1 MEQETLEMRGGMLRV
16 MSRYRPSR
24 VNDYLDRLD
33 SRQQAFFGLLR
44 EKLGKEQREVVTAA
58 LAESVRR
65 SVVDRVLACSEE
77 PRDRIAE
84 LRKVLRTRN
93 RTLTG

>member
-1 MEQETLEMRGGMLRV
+1 MENGSHKHSSLDKIDIEM
-16 MSRYRPSR
+16 
-24 VNDYLDRLD
+24 
-33 SRQQAFFGLLR
+33 FFGLLR

>member
-1 MEQETLEMRGGMLRV
+1 MENGSHKHSSLDKIDIEM
-16 MSRYRPSR
+16 
-24 VNDYLDRLD
+24 
-33 SRQQAFFGLLR
+33 FFGLLR

-58 LAESVRR
+58 LAESVCR

>member
-1 MEQETLEMRGGMLRV
+1 MGNGSHKHSSLDKIDIEM
-16 MSRYRPSR
+16 
-24 VNDYLDRLD
+24 
-33 SRQQAFFGLLR
+33 FFGLLR

-93 RTLTG
+93 RALKG

>member
-1 MEQETLEMRGGMLRV
+1 MENGSLKHSSLDKIDIEM
-16 MSRYRPSR
+16 
-24 VNDYLDRLD
+24 
-33 SRQQAFFGLLR
+33 FFGLLR
-44 EKLGKEQREVVTAA
+44 DKLGKEQREVVTAA

-93 RTLTG
+93 RALTG

>member
-1 MEQETLEMRGGMLRV
+1 MENGSLKHSSLDKIDIEM
-16 MSRYRPSR
+16 
-24 VNDYLDRLD
+24 
-33 SRQQAFFGLLR
+33 FFGLLR

-93 RTLTG
+93 RALTG

>member
-1 MEQETLEMRGGMLRV
+1 MENGSLKHSSLDKIDIEM
-16 MSRYRPSR
+16 
-24 VNDYLDRLD
+24 
-33 SRQQAFFGLLR
+33 FFGLLR

-65 SVVDRVLACSEE
+65 PVVGRVLACSEE

-93 RTLTG
+93 RALKG